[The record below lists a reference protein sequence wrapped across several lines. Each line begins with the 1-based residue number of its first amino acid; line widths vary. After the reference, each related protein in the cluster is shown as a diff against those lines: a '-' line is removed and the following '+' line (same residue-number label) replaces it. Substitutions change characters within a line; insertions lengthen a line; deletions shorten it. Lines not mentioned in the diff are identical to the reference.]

1 MIELEVD
8 ETELVGKWEIDSSG
22 NMTSNEACGRID
34 WLVKNLLVFVTYIQ
48 GSQTAEELYKNP
60 KDGSY
65 WELIY
70 PNWGAHGG
78 GPPNLFKLTDVEAK
92 SKYELQKN
100 T

>member
-1 MIELEVD
+1 MIELQVN
-8 ETELVGKWEIDSSG
+8 ETELVGKWEINSSG
-22 NMTSNEACGRID
+22 NVTSNEVCGRID
-34 WLVKNLLVFVTYIQ
+34 WLVDNALIFITCIE
-48 GSQTAEELYKNP
+48 GSQTAETLYKSP

-78 GPPNLFKLTDVEAK
+78 GPPNLFKLTALEAK
-92 SKYELQKN
+92 SKYELREN